1 MLLSAY
7 TNDRNGEQCFQE
19 MFICSEK
26 QARGPVRKEILAA
39 ALPLQPSVFVLFVMK
54 NVKRKMNLKLR
65 VAGHVKGIVGLM
77 GNVTWFLLVP

>member
-1 MLLSAY
+1 
-7 TNDRNGEQCFQE
+7 

-39 ALPLQPSVFVLFVMK
+39 ALPLQPSVFVLFIMK
-54 NVKRKMNLKLR
+54 NVKRKMNLKLC
-65 VAGHVKGIVGLM
+65 VAGHVKGIVDLM

>member
-1 MLLSAY
+1 
-7 TNDRNGEQCFQE
+7 

-65 VAGHVKGIVGLM
+65 VAGHIKGIVGLM
-77 GNVTWFLLVP
+77 GNGTWFLLVP